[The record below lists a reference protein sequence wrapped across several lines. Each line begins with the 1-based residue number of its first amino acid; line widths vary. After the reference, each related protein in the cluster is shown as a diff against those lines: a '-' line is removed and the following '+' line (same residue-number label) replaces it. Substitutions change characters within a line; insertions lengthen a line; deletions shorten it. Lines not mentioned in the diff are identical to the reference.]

1 MINYDGKQYTEE
13 QFLALY
19 MDQKVKE
26 NDEKEKRVQMEMALL
41 EAYGNRVDEES
52 VSKQFKEGRFTVKIS
67 RNITYKLSDKGWDI
81 VYSLP
86 EKERPVDIKYNHT
99 KGKNIPGL
107 SLEEI
112 VNETKPSFSVSYQ

>member
-1 MINYDGKQYTEE
+1 MINYDGKDYTEE

-26 NDEKEKRVQMEMALL
+26 NDEKEKRVKMEMTLL
-41 EAYGNRVDEES
+41 EAYGDRVEDDK
-52 VSKQFKEGRFTVKIS
+52 VSKQFKEGRFTIKIN
-67 RNITYKLSDKGWDI
+67 RNITYKLSDKGWSM
-81 VYSLP
+81 VYALP
-86 EKERPVDIKYNHT
+86 ENERPVDIKYNHT

-107 SLEEI
+107 SVEEI